1 MGTSS
6 ARTAPSGGA
15 WTKAK
20 TRSSRFAGSSG
31 SPRDVPGVVGSYLA
45 AVSSP
50 GGTAGR
56 AALSGR
62 AIAACA
68 GPARALAGFFSDVA
82 TRGLDEALAVRGL
95 GHLVGRSP
103 FEVVAGLVDA
113 LVGDGSELSDAIVR
127 AAEVETLSELVSQLG
142 DEYAELQASWD
153 RNLNEEEVR
162 SVLGTFLSNV
172 IFTQWAS
179 DMADRLERQ
188 AVSEDQ
194 LSLREAAIREFIEEH
209 VRFELGR
216 IAALS
221 VDWGGQQGIAAIDG
235 VLQTAI
241 GLMIEEAAE

>member
-1 MGTSS
+1 
-6 ARTAPSGGA
+6 
-15 WTKAK
+15 
-20 TRSSRFAGSSG
+20 
-31 SPRDVPGVVGSYLA
+31 
-45 AVSSP
+45 
-50 GGTAGR
+50 
-56 AALSGR
+56 
-62 AIAACA
+62 
-68 GPARALAGFFSDVA
+68 
-82 TRGLDEALAVRGL
+82 
-95 GHLVGRSP
+95 
-103 FEVVAGLVDA
+103 VVAGLVDA